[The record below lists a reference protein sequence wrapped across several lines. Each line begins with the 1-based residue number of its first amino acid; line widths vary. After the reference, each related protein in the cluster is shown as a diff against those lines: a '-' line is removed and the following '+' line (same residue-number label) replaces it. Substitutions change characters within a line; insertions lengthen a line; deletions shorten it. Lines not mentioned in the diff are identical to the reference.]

1 MTGPHRR
8 VRIAALSA
16 TVLMAAGLLLTRS
29 HGALAALLTTAVLWR
44 VLVRSRR
51 PATSVVVLV
60 MLGCS
65 LLLVVNRLATGSEL
79 VTTCPGRE
87 TSNIA
92 NS

>member
-1 MTGPHRR
+1 
-8 VRIAALSA
+8 
-16 TVLMAAGLLLTRS
+16 MAAGLLLTRS

-79 VTTCPGRE
+79 VTTCTGRE
-87 TSNIA
+87 TSNSA